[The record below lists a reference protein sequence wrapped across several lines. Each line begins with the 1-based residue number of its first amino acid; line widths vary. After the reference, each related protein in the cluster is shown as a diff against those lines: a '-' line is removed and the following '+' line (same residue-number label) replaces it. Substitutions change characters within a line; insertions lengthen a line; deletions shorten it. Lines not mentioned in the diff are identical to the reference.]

1 MSSNTHI
8 TKKDVQALPVI
19 SEEVRQYV
27 AESTSENTRK
37 AYASDLRIFSK
48 WCQNNN
54 CSLLP
59 ANASDVANFLASQAE
74 NGLGAST
81 LNRRLAA
88 IRYAHEAKGFPSP
101 TGDALVT
108 ATLKGIRRTQKRPVN
123 KKAAATIDRI
133 HRLLA
138 QIDAE
143 SIRGKRD
150 HALLLLGFSGA
161 FRRSELAL
169 LELSDIE
176 FNEHGLTVTFRQ
188 SKTDQNAVGQTI
200 AIPNGKLKII
210 DVLRRWLAVS
220 GITEGAIFRKIS
232 KSGKVGRYALADKSV
247 ALIVKKYAA
256 KAGLEVDDF
265 AGHSLRSG
273 FTTSAAEAG
282 ANLFK
287 IMDVTRHKSVD
298 TVRGY
303 VSSAEAFKDH
313 AGDSFL

>member
-1 MSSNTHI
+1 MANNI
-8 TKKDVQALPVI
+8 TKSDDHALPAT
-19 SEEVRQYV
+19 SKDTRYYV
-27 AESTSENTRK
+27 TASTAENTRK
-37 AYASDLRIFSK
+37 AYASDLLIFEK
-48 WCQNNN
+48 WCNANNVA
-54 CSLLP
+54 SFP
-59 ANASDVANFLASQAE
+59 AEPLTVANFLSDQATTRS
-74 NGLGAST
+74 AST

-88 IRYAHEAKGFPSP
+88 IRFAHRAKDLPSP

-138 QIDAE
+138 QIDME
-143 SIRGKRD
+143 SISGKRD

-161 FRRSELAL
+161 FRRSELAT
-169 LELSDIE
+169 LELSDVE
-176 FNEHGLTVTFRQ
+176 FNEHGLTVIFRQ
-188 SKTDQNAVGQTI
+188 SKTDQDAVGQTI

-210 DVLRRWLAVS
+210 DVLRRWLTVS
-220 GITEGAIFRKIS
+220 GIVEGAVFRKVS
-232 KSGKVGRYALADKSV
+232 KSGKVGRHALADKSV
-247 ALIVKKYAA
+247 ALIVKKYAG
-256 KAGLEVDDF
+256 KAGLNVDDF

>member
-1 MSSNTHI
+1 MSSNTQI
-8 TKKDVQALPVI
+8 TKKGEQTLPVV
-19 SEEVRQYV
+19 SKEARQYV
-27 AESTSENTRK
+27 EESTSENTRK
-37 AYASDLRIFSK
+37 AYASDLRIFAK
-48 WCQNNN
+48 WCGNNN
-54 CSLLP
+54 CSPLP
-59 ANASDVANFLASQAE
+59 AEASNVANFLASQADT
-74 NGLGAST
+74 GLGAST

-88 IRYAHEAKGFPSP
+88 IRYAHKAKGFPSP
-101 TGDALVT
+101 TDDILVT
-108 ATLKGIRRTQKRPVN
+108 ATLKGIRRTQKRPV
-123 KKAAATIDRI
+123 KKKTAATIDRM

-138 QIDAE
+138 QVDRE
-143 SIRGKRD
+143 SISGKRD

-161 FRRSELAL
+161 FRRSELAS

-176 FNEHGLTVTFRQ
+176 FNENGLTVTFRQ
-188 SKTDQNAVGQTI
+188 SKTDQNALGQTI
-200 AIPNGKLKII
+200 AIPNGKLEII
-210 DVLRRWLAVS
+210 DVLRRWLTVS
-220 GITEGAIFRKIS
+220 GITEGAVFRKVS

-256 KAGLEVDDF
+256 KAGLDVDDF

-298 TVRGY
+298 TVREY
-303 VSSAEAFKDH
+303 VSSANAFKDH